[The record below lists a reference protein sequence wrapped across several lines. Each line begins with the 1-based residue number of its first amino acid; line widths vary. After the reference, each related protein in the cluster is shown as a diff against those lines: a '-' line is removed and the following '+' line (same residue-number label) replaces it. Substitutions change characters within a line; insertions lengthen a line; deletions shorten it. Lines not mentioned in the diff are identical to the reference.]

1 MAYLLETLHE
11 LSKIFVELVLL
22 VVAHVEGAVLF
33 RAKGEIVRTHAGR
46 KGNEAP
52 AAESFVFHLLP
63 QNNMTALHASTA
75 KKLIESRLSDD
86 WNRPQT
92 QREK

>member
-1 MAYLLETLHE
+1 M
-11 LSKIFVELVLL
+11 FVELVLL

-33 RAKGEIVRTHAGR
+33 RRAKGEIVRTHEGR
-46 KGNEAP
+46 KGKEAP
-52 AAESFVFHLLP
+52 TAESFVFHLLP

-75 KKLIESRLSDD
+75 KKLIESRLSND

>member
-1 MAYLLETLHE
+1 M
-11 LSKIFVELVLL
+11 FVELVLL

-33 RAKGEIVRTHAGR
+33 RAKGEIVRTHEGR
-46 KGNEAP
+46 KGKEAP

-75 KKLIESRLSDD
+75 KKLIVSRLSNDMEPTSD
-86 WNRPQT
+86 PKGKVTLWILVISS
-92 QREK
+92 

>member
-1 MAYLLETLHE
+1 MAYLLKTLHE
-11 LSKIFVELVLL
+11 LSKIFDELVLL

-33 RAKGEIVRTHAGR
+33 RAKGEIVRTHEGR
-46 KGNEAP
+46 KENEAP
-52 AAESFVFHLLP
+52 AAESFVFHLLL

-75 KKLIESRLSDD
+75 KKLIESRLSND
-86 WNRPQT
+86 WNQPQT